1 MSRLA
6 YFAGNH
12 MTNPCAV
19 QANKIAEKNE
29 MEGKPLSGRLLGFL
43 AITAIPKLVN
53 QNHAYNFQRM
63 SLTSDTSA
71 R

>member
-19 QANKIAEKNE
+19 QANKIAEKKRNG
-29 MEGKPLSGRLLGFL
+29 GKATLW
-43 AITAIPKLVN
+43 
-53 QNHAYNFQRM
+53 
-63 SLTSDTSA
+63 
-71 R
+71 